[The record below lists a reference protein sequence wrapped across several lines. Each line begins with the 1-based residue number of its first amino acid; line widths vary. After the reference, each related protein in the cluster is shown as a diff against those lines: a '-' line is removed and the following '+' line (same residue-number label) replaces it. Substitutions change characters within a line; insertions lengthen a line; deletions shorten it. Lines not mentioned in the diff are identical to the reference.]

1 MLCDCRVIC
10 LNKKNFLR
18 GFKVKKNKKLLYC
31 IKLNED

>member
-18 GFKVKKNKKLLYC
+18 GFKVKKKIKKYY
-31 IKLNED
+31 IVLN